1 MSDEFTDLLVL
12 ERDGFDLLAL
22 ERGAWA
28 EGLRFIAG
36 VDEAGRGPLAG
47 NVVAA
52 AVILPPSFDP
62 TGVTDSKKLTE
73 NQRERA
79 FERIVAEAIA
89 YSIAEASPVEIDSL
103 NILRATH
110 LAMKRAIEGLSFPPD
125 AVFVDGLP
133 VPNLFPDCRSF
144 VKGDSRSLSI
154 AAASILAK
162 VTRDRQM
169 VEADALWPEYGFAG
183 HKGYG
188 AATHLAALRLHGPCP
203 IHRRSFGPVGQLSLF

>member
-1 MSDEFTDLLVL
+1 MS
-12 ERDGFDLLAL
+12 DLLAL

-28 EGLRFIAG
+28 EGKRLVAG
-36 VDEAGRGPLAG
+36 IDEAGRGPLAG

-52 AVILPPSFDP
+52 AVILPPDFDP
-62 TGVTDSKKLTE
+62 AGITDSKKLSAA
-73 NQRERA
+73 QRERA
-79 FERIVAEAIA
+79 FERIVAGAES
-89 YSIAEASPVEIDSL
+89 YCVAEASPAEIDAI

-110 LAMKRAIEGLSFPPD
+110 LAMKRAVDGLSLSPD
-125 AVFVDGLP
+125 VVFVDGHP
-133 VPNLFPDCRSF
+133 VPNLHADCRNF

-169 VEADALWPEYGFAG
+169 VEAGKLWPQYGFAG

-188 AATHLAALRLHGPCP
+188 AATHLAALRLYGPCP
-203 IHRRSFGPVGQLSLF
+203 IHRRSFGPVAQLVLF

>member
-1 MSDEFTDLLVL
+1 MAASDS
-12 ERDGFDLLAL
+12 DLLAL

-28 EGLRFIAG
+28 EGLRFVAG

-52 AVILPPSFDP
+52 AVILPPDFDP
-62 TGVTDSKKLTE
+62 AGVTDSKKLTQA
-73 NQRERA
+73 QRERA
-79 FERIVAEAIA
+79 FERIVAGAVA
-89 YSIAEASPVEIDSL
+89 YSIAEASPAEIDAI

-110 LAMKRAIEGLSFPPD
+110 LAMKRAVEGLSLMPD

-133 VPNLFPDCRSF
+133 VRNLHADCRNF

-162 VTRDRQM
+162 VTRDAQM
-169 VEADALWPEYGFAG
+169 VEADALWPQYGFAG

-188 AATHLAALRLHGPCP
+188 AASHLAALRAFGPCP
-203 IHRRSFGPVGQLSLF
+203 IHRRSFGPVGQLTLF

>member
-1 MSDEFTDLLVL
+1 MS
-12 ERDGFDLLAL
+12 DLLAL

-28 EGLRFIAG
+28 EGKRLVAG
-36 VDEAGRGPLAG
+36 IDEAGRGPLAG

-52 AVILPPSFDP
+52 AVILPPDFDP
-62 TGVTDSKKLTE
+62 AGITDSKKLSE
-73 NQRERA
+73 AQRERA
-79 FERIVAEAIA
+79 FVRIVAEAVS
-89 YSIAEASPVEIDSL
+89 YCVAEASPAEIDAI

-110 LAMKRAIEGLSFPPD
+110 LAMKRAVDGLSLSPD
-125 AVFVDGLP
+125 VVFVDGLP
-133 VPNLFPDCRSF
+133 VNNLHADCRSF

-169 VEADALWPEYGFAG
+169 VEAGKLWPQYGFAG

-188 AATHLAALRLHGPCP
+188 AATHLAALRLYGPCP
-203 IHRRSFGPVGQLSLF
+203 IHRRSFCPVGQLVLF